1 MPTDLQLQ
9 ILQNIRIASPCPAR
23 WEDMQG
29 DDKRRYCTQCDLH
42 VHNVA
47 EMTADEVEDML
58 RPLMERGERVCA
70 QLRRREDGT
79 VLVRDCPVGLRA
91 VRAHTRRMAAR
102 AVALA
107 SFLFTTAVLAAQ
119 GEKNPTSRAR
129 MVQFQ
134 PFKWAQEKLA
144 PGAVVP
150 PYQIMA
156 GDLTISAP
164 ASAIQEAPDPNAE
177 STTH

>member
-1 MPTDLQLQ
+1 MPTEIQLE

-29 DDKRRYCTQCDLH
+29 DEKRRYCTQCDLY
-42 VHNVA
+42 VHNVDQ
-47 EMTADEVEDML
+47 MTADEVEEL
-58 RPLMERGERVCA
+58 LLPILERGERVCA
-70 QLRRREDGT
+70 QLRRRADGT
-79 VLVRDCPVGLRA
+79 IIVRDCPVGLRA

-129 MVQFQ
+129 MVQYQ
-134 PFKWAQEKLA
+134 PFKWAQEWLTPTA
-144 PGAVVP
+144 IPVRTGGMLGDIAYVP
-150 PYQIMA
+150 PP
-156 GDLTISAP
+156 SAP
-164 ASAIQEAPDPNAE
+164 TQPPTPPVAAPVR
-177 STTH
+177 